1 MTDTIIA
8 SDTTWGEFLKV
19 ENVGVTY
26 PDPGPGAAHHCHDDE
41 HDGQEETE
49 DHHNGDQVSQ
59 EPGIGTESLQ

>member
-49 DHHNGDQVSQ
+49 DHHNGDQVPQ
-59 EPGIGTESLQ
+59 EAGIGTENLQ